1 MSMLQKLHLVCRL
14 RRDRRAETAVEF
26 ALIGV
31 AFFGFI
37 MLIFTVS
44 LDMFLQMTLDD
55 ATRNAARQVQVW
67 GANGTTTTGASF
79 VTAVC
84 NEFGVVVSN
93 CAANLQYS
101 VQVAPSFAQMSTVS
115 LQSDGNLSTT
125 GQYGTWIDGTFTSN
139 VIAATSEGTPEFMLV
154 QVAYPVP
161 FRLFNAVNGVATEN
175 GTTSLYSSAAVVV
188 P

>member
-1 MSMLQKLHLVCRL
+1 MSILQKLHLVRRL

-37 MLIFTVS
+37 MLIFTIA

-79 VTAVC
+79 VSAVC
-84 NEFGVVVSN
+84 KEFGIVAPH
-93 CAANLQYS
+93 CTTALQYS
-101 VQVAPSFAQMSTVS
+101 VQVAPSFSQMSSVS

-125 GQYGTWIDGTFTSN
+125 GQYGTWVDGTFTSN
-139 VIAATSEGTPEFMLV
+139 VIIPTTEGTPEFMLV